1 MYKKDVLAH
10 YNHRQ
15 VNVARAIG
23 ISHAAVWAWGDIIP
37 ERMAYR
43 LERITGGTL
52 KVDPSLYEKPSNNG
66 SNAA

>member
-15 VNVARAIG
+15 ANVARALG
-23 ISHAAVWAWGDIIP
+23 ISNAAVWAWGDIIP
-37 ERMAYR
+37 ESKAYR

-52 KVDPSLYEKPSNNG
+52 RVDPSLYEKPAKS
-66 SNAA
+66 SHEAA